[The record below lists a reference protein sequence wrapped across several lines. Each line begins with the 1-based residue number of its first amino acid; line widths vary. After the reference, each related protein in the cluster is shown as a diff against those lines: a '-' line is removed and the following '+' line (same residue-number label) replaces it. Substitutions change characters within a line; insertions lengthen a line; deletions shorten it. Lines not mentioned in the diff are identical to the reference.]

1 MRKSVI
7 GISNIFQHGVR
18 MVVFS
23 ASLFIVIFVEISKRF
38 KGQQLHFCWFLDPT
52 KKGLR
57 KCDSAQII
65 ILMIICLKLYPT
77 LFWKLKKIVLIWEN
91 NSLIVFIYGLHFS
104 IKNVFFIGYTYLFQR
119 KKLQNVSH
127 VQLVRLK
134 VHQLIEMSS

>member
-1 MRKSVI
+1 MVCGWWCSARVSSSWFLWRFQRDLKV
-7 GISNIFQHGVR
+7 SNF
-18 MVVFS
+18 
-23 ASLFIVIFVEISKRF
+23 IFVDFWTQPKKR
-38 KGQQLHFCWFLDPT
+38 
-52 KKGLR
+52 LR

-65 ILMIICLKLYPT
+65 ILMIIYLKLYPT
-77 LFWKLKKIVLIWEN
+77 LFWKLKKSVLIWEN